1 MSSCLQ
7 SPMFGIAISILAFLI
22 GVYLNKK
29 TKSPLVN
36 PLLVAIALI
45 IIFLQVCK
53 IPLTSYQVGGN
64 MISMFLA
71 PATTV
76 LGYSVYR
83 QIEILKKYFIPI
95 AAGCFVGSITSMG
108 SVILL
113 CKLFGLNDILLA
125 SLIPKSVTTP
135 IAMAI
140 SEQLGG
146 IPAVTV
152 ALVIITGITGAVICP
167 FLIRLFGIDNAVAQ
181 GVAIG
186 TCSHAVGTSKALE
199 LGEIQ
204 GAMSGIAIGISG
216 IMTVIVSLFL

>member
-1 MSSCLQ
+1 MSSLLQ
-7 SPMFGIAISILAFLI
+7 SPMFGIVLSIFAFII
-22 GVYLNKK
+22 GVYFNKK

-53 IPLTSYQVGGN
+53 IPLASYQVGGN

-95 AAGCFVGSITSMG
+95 AAGCFVGSITSIG

-113 CKLFGLNDILLA
+113 CKLFGLNDTLLA

-135 IAMAI
+135 IAMAV

-167 FLIRLFGIDNAVAQ
+167 FLIRLFHIDNAVAQ

-216 IMTVIVSLFL
+216 IMTVIIALFL